1 MKKVKSI
8 LTRVFTA
15 FSALLFAFGLVVF
28 VCVLNAS
35 AGKVPSVFGFS
46 LLQVQTGSMVPEY
59 EIGTVV
65 VTKKVD
71 ARELKV
77 GDVISFY
84 SLDKDIS
91 GKVNTHRI
99 VKIEHGGDD
108 NAPYFT
114 TKGDHNN
121 EVDKT
126 KVWPSQIV
134 GKVVYD
140 LGTVSGSVIGVF
152 RNPNVILFV
161 IVIPLIFITFG
172 EAVNL
177 VSLIAESKFQK
188 KEESNGDPEEKN

>member
-15 FSALLFAFGLVVF
+15 FSALLFVFGLVVF